1 MKRTV
6 RHLVAVLLA
15 VLVILPM
22 AGLGAAAPAPD
33 PNLVPLRAVAEAAGA
48 KVEWHADT
56 WSVTVTRGE
65 VTLDLKIGGQ
75 TATINGVQTPVGT
88 AVALVDG
95 KTMIPLPFLKAAL
108 GVEVAWDAAAG
119 KPVFDARATEAMSFL
134 KSAFQ
139 GKADPKTL
147 TPGLQAV
154 VNAQYVAALAAQMK
168 QLGDLGQMAVMGHTK
183 NAVHENVQVLVVMT
197 RAALDVTVRF
207 DANGLVDDLYMN
219 VYAGPTFPAG
229 APAYAD
235 PALFTEKE
243 VVVGAGTAFP
253 LPGTLSMPV
262 GQGPFPAVV
271 FVHGSGPN
279 DRDEAVGGIKVFR
292 DLAQGLASRGIAVLR
307 YEKRT
312 REHSQKSIMLPH
324 FGLQAET
331 IEDALLAAK
340 LLKGEAG
347 VDPRRIF
354 VLGHS
359 QGALA
364 VPMLIDQDAEKVLA
378 GGIIAAG
385 PNSMP
390 DTLLL
395 QNRLLVEAKLLPEA
409 QLPFIEQQVA
419 MLRDPAF
426 DPAKPPQGFA
436 LGMPQYWF
444 DMRDPVAP
452 LAKQQTLPLFIFQGA
467 RDFQVPVAQ
476 FADWQKE
483 LAGRDGVTFKLYPK
497 LNHAFTEGE
506 GAYGF
511 TDEYMKTANVP
522 VYVIDD
528 VANWIKDH

>member
-65 VTLDLKIGGQ
+65 VILDLKIGEQ
-75 TATINGVQTPVGT
+75 TATLNGVQTPVGT

-108 GVEVAWDAAAG
+108 GAEVTWDAAAG
-119 KPVFDARATEAMSFL
+119 KAVFDAQATQALAFL
-134 KSAFQ
+134 KGLFQ
-139 GKADPKTL
+139 GKVDPQAL
-147 TPGLQAV
+147 TPGLQA
-154 VNAQYVAALAAQMK
+154 AISAPYVAAFTAQMK
-168 QLGDLGQMAVMGHTK
+168 QFGNPQAFNFISHTK
-183 NAVHENVQVLVVMT
+183 NAVHENAQFRVLMDQI
-197 RAALDVTVRF
+197 ALDVDVRL

-219 VYAGPTFPAG
+219 GYGGPAPAG
-229 APAYAD
+229 APDYAN
-235 PALFTEKE
+235 PALFTEME

-253 LPGTLSMPV
+253 LPGTLSVPV

-271 FVHGSGPN
+271 LVHGSGPN
-279 DRDEAVGGIKVFR
+279 DRDETVGGIKIFR

-312 REHSQKSIMLPH
+312 REHSQKIATAPG
-324 FGLQAET
+324 FGLQVET
-331 IEDALLAAK
+331 IDDALLAAK
-340 LLKGEAG
+340 LLKSEAA

-364 VPMLIDQDAEKVLA
+364 VPMMIDQDVDNVLA
-378 GGIIAAG
+378 GGMIAAG
-385 PNSMP
+385 PTSML
-390 DTLLL
+390 DTLLQ
-395 QNRLLVEAKLLPEA
+395 QNKLMIEAKLLPEA
-409 QLPFIEQQVA
+409 QMPFIEQQVA
-419 MLRDPAF
+419 MVRDPAF
-426 DPAKPPQGFA
+426 DPAKPPLGFA

-444 DMRDPVAP
+444 DMRDSVAP
-452 LAKQQTLPLFIFQGA
+452 LAKKQGLPLFIFQGA

-476 FADWQKE
+476 FEDWQKE

-497 LNHAFTEGE
+497 LSHVFSEGE

-511 TDEYMKTANVP
+511 TDEYMKPANVP
-522 VYVIDD
+522 VYVIED
-528 VANWIKDH
+528 VATWIKAH